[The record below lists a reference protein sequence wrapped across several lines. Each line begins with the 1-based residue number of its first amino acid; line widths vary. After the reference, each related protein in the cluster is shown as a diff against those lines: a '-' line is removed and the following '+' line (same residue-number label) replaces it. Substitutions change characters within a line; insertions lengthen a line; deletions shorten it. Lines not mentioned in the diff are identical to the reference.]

1 MVACVGVVVVRLPLV
16 WWWGGGG
23 GVACLPACGGG
34 GGGAVAVVWWGCCG
48 DGGGVL
54 WGGYGVGRV
63 WCGAVGRGGS
73 SDRPCGWL
81 PQQHPPECSRS
92 PLRILETSQRMGAE
106 MFPIINP

>member
-1 MVACVGVVVVRLPLV
+1 MVACGGVGGVGIVDGEAIAPGVVAVAAVR
-16 WWWGGGG
+16 
-23 GVACLPACGGG
+23 VACLPACGG
-34 GGGAVAVVWWGCCG
+34 
-48 DGGGVL
+48 
-54 WGGYGVGRV
+54 
-63 WCGAVGRGGS
+63 GGS